1 MAPEIHLKEAY
12 NGQSVDVFALGVVL
26 FQMVAGT
33 PPFMKAMDEDLFY
46 RQIKEKS
53 ELFWKVHQKDIGKFD
68 KDFKSLFTGMV
79 AFDQKERLSLT
90 EVLDHPWI
98 KGEVSSQIEIQQE
111 MNKRYDVIKK

>member
-1 MAPEIHLKEAY
+1 
-12 NGQSVDVFALGVVL
+12 
-26 FQMVAGT
+26 MVAGT

-79 AFDQKERLSLT
+79 AFD
-90 EVLDHPWI
+90 
-98 KGEVSSQIEIQQE
+98 
-111 MNKRYDVIKK
+111 